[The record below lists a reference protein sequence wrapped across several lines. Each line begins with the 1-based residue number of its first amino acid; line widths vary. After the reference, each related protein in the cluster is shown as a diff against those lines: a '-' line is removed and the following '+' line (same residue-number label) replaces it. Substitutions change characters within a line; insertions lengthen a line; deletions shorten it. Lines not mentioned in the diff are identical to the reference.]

1 MRIHQT
7 LILVLALT
15 APALLGPGAAAQTSD
30 TEERRVRRGAVA
42 ETPEGL
48 YTSGLR
54 QMKLGSWDEAILS
67 FDRVRN
73 HFPFNQYSVLSELR
87 VADCLYEKGSYLEA
101 ADSYRGFVRL
111 HPRHSE
117 MDYVIYRIARS
128 EFKLAP
134 NVAQRDQTH
143 TRRGLRRLAGYEKRF
158 AESEYLPEVLKLRG
172 KALLRLSRAAVAIG
186 NFYWKQKQW
195 AAAERRYRLAI
206 EEFGESPLIPRA
218 KFRRGLCLWELGLAE
233 TDPTEQERLQQDA
246 LELIRRVAE
255 AQADNRLGKN
265 AQRFLD
271 TNAAPVAP
279 ESQEA
284 EPAQGG

>member
-1 MRIHQT
+1 MRIYQT

-15 APALLGPGAAAQTSD
+15 APSLVGAGAAAQTSD
-30 TEERRVRRGAVA
+30 TGERRLRRGAVA
-42 ETPEGL
+42 ETPEAL

-158 AESEYLPEVLKLRG
+158 ADSEYLPEVLKLRG

-206 EEFGESPLIPRA
+206 EEFPESPLIPRA
-218 KFRRGLCLWELGLAE
+218 KFRRGLCLWELALVE
-233 TDPTEQERLQQDA
+233 TDTTEQERFQQEALQ
-246 LELIRRVAE
+246 LIRLVAE
-255 AQADNRLGKN
+255 AQAETRLGRN

-271 TNAAPVAP
+271 TNVVPETAEVEEVAP
-279 ESQEA
+279 ATGS
-284 EPAQGG
+284 